1 VPDEIYLFGFSR
13 GAYTARAI
21 AGLISQ
27 FGLLTKHGMD
37 GFRDLYDH
45 YVSHKFSVTPQYLKT
60 FDMNHPNG
68 RQADVKIKFVGVWDT
83 VGSLGTPDLY
93 IFGWKPWLIN
103 SLLQFT
109 SAPHQ
114 FGNTDLLPN
123 VQFAFQAYL
132 SPNNISHIRLALNE
146 ARAPYSPTLWK
157 MKIGNDQIMK
167 QLVPRDSHVRRRRRS
182 DVRNL
187 RYHSRMDG
195 SKNQKSH
202 QS

>member
-1 VPDEIYLFGFSR
+1 LTGGVFGEGVSENVKDAYLYVCLNWNTTDSMPDEIYLFGFSR
-13 GAYTARAI
+13 GAYIARAI

-45 YVSHKFSVTPQYLKT
+45 YISHKFSVTSQYLKT
-60 FDMNHPNG
+60 FDINHPNG
-68 RQADVKIKFVGVWDT
+68 RQADIKIKFVGVWDT
-83 VGSLGTPDLY
+83 VGSLGTPDFY

-123 VQFAFQAYL
+123 VQFAFQAYPL
-132 SPNNISHIRLALNE
+132 
-146 ARAPYSPTLWK
+146 K
-157 MKIGNDQIMK
+157 
-167 QLVPRDSHVRRRRRS
+167 
-182 DVRNL
+182 
-187 RYHSRMDG
+187 
-195 SKNQKSH
+195 
-202 QS
+202 